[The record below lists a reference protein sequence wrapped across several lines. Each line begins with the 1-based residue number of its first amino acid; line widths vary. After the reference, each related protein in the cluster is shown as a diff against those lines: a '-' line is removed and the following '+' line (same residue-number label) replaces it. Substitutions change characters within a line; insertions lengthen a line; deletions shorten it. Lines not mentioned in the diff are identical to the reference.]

1 MKTKLIFITILG
13 LILFGV
19 LFMQYGH
26 VPSIDCIGAAA
37 ILAGGGVAVYDCVK
51 RQNKAALIPLAISI
65 VIFIITGF
73 IQFEGS
79 ILVAAFGFI
88 ALSLYIYLRFI
99 FGRRKSQT
107 EKH

>member
-1 MKTKLIFITILG
+1 MKTKLIFIAILG

-88 ALSLYIYLRFI
+88 ALSLYISLRFI
-99 FGRRKSQT
+99 FGRRKRQT

>member
-1 MKTKLIFITILG
+1 MKTKLVFIAILG

-19 LFMQYGH
+19 LFIQYGH

>member
-1 MKTKLIFITILG
+1 MKTKLVFIAILG

-19 LFMQYGH
+19 LFIQYGH

-51 RQNKAALIPLAISI
+51 RQNKAALTPLAISI

>member
-37 ILAGGGVAVYDCVK
+37 ILAGGVLQSMTA
-51 RQNKAALIPLAISI
+51 
-65 VIFIITGF
+65 
-73 IQFEGS
+73 
-79 ILVAAFGFI
+79 
-88 ALSLYIYLRFI
+88 
-99 FGRRKSQT
+99 
-107 EKH
+107 

>member
-1 MKTKLIFITILG
+1 MKTKLIFIAILG

>member
-1 MKTKLIFITILG
+1 MKTKLVFIAILG

-26 VPSIDCIGAAA
+26 VPAIDCIGAA
-37 ILAGGGVAVYDCVK
+37 IMLAGGGVAVYDCVK
-51 RQNKAALIPLAISI
+51 RKNKAALIPLAISI
-65 VIFIITGF
+65 ITFIVTGF
-73 IQFEGS
+73 VPFEGS

-88 ALSLYIYLRFI
+88 ALGLYIYLRFI

>member
-1 MKTKLIFITILG
+1 MKTKLVFIAILG

>member
-26 VPSIDCIGAAA
+26 VPSIDCIGAVA
-37 ILAGGGVAVYDCVK
+37 ILAGGGVAVYDCIK

-65 VIFIITGF
+65 ITFIVTGF
-73 IQFEGS
+73 VPFEGS
-79 ILVAAFGFI
+79 ILVAAFCFI
-88 ALSLYIYLRFI
+88 ALGLYIYLRFI
-99 FGRRKSQT
+99 FGRRKSAA

>member
-26 VPSIDCIGAAA
+26 VPAIDCIGAA
-37 ILAGGGVAVYDCVK
+37 IMLAGGGVAVYDCVK

-88 ALSLYIYLRFI
+88 ALGLYIYLTYFLS
-99 FGRRKSQT
+99 RRKSAT

>member
-37 ILAGGGVAVYDCVK
+37 ILAGGGVAVYDCIK
-51 RQNKAALIPLAISI
+51 RQNKVALIPLAISI
-65 VIFIITGF
+65 VTFIITGF
-73 IQFEGS
+73 IQFQGL
-79 ILVAAFGFI
+79 ILVAAFGFMP
-88 ALSLYIYLRFI
+88 LGLYIYLTVI
-99 FGRRKSQT
+99 LNRRNSQT

>member
-26 VPSIDCIGAAA
+26 VPAIDYIGAA
-37 ILAGGGVAVYDCVK
+37 IMLAGGGVAVYDCVK
-51 RQNKAALIPLAISI
+51 RKNKAALIPLAISI
-65 VIFIITGF
+65 ITFIVTGF
-73 IQFEGS
+73 VPFEGS

-88 ALSLYIYLRFI
+88 ALGLYIYLI
-99 FGRRKSQT
+99 FGRRKSAA

>member
-26 VPSIDCIGAAA
+26 VPSIDCIGAA
-37 ILAGGGVAVYDCVK
+37 IMLAGGGVAVYDCIK
-51 RQNKAALIPLAISI
+51 RRNKAALIPLAISI
-65 VIFIITGF
+65 ITFIVTGF
-73 IQFEGS
+73 VPFEGS

-88 ALSLYIYLRFI
+88 ALGLYIYLTVI
-99 FGRRKSQT
+99 LNRRKSQT

>member
-26 VPSIDCIGAAA
+26 VPSIDC
-37 ILAGGGVAVYDCVK
+37 V
-51 RQNKAALIPLAISI
+51 IPLAISI
-65 VIFIITGF
+65 VTFIITGF
-73 IQFEGS
+73 IQFQGS
-79 ILVAAFGFI
+79 ILVAVFGFI
-88 ALSLYIYLRFI
+88 ALGLYIYLTVI
-99 FGRRKSQT
+99 LNRRKSQT